1 MAIDDLATLECIEGL
16 VASMAEQRIGNF
28 GETRGGEPKE
38 VHSRTD
44 KELREGFATLKT
56 RDDERRRVIEL
67 FRGEYLRTC
76 DTEVQID
83 PRRNRGWVVLRLA
96 PEMGSRLIQVAVRF
110 LAPLAGKGEDAQAVV
125 AVRAVTNVEFNRVA
139 EVFLSLFKPL
149 HHVGESAPVV
159 GEPDIGEK
167 REVTFE
173 QSDVGVHHCLDIRIR
188 VVVEKAE

>member
-1 MAIDDLATLECIEGL
+1 MALDALAACERIEGL
-16 VASMAEQRIGNF
+16 TASGAEERIGNF
-28 GETRGGEPKE
+28 GETCADEIKGA
-38 VHSRTD
+38 HSGFD
-44 KELREGFATLKT
+44 KKLREGLTTFET
-56 RDDERRRVIEL
+56 RDDECRRVIEL

-83 PRRNRGWVVLRLA
+83 PRGNRGRVVLRLA

-110 LAPLAGKGEDAQAVV
+110 LVALAGKGEDAQAVV
-125 AVRAVTNVEFNRVA
+125 AVRVVTNAEFNRVA
-139 EVFLSLFKPL
+139 VVFLSLFKPL

-159 GEPDIGEK
+159 GKPDIGEK

-188 VVVEKAE
+188 VVVEKAQ